1 MERQITKGT
10 KIVLEP
16 ASDSADLMQPLF
28 AINWFNTRANW
39 LYNLYNLIAA
49 RSVFQVGAAAFFKG
63 HVTETLLGSA
73 DVARQLLL
81 IVNYPSGERFLDLL
95 SGRYFQVTS
104 LLRLAAVRNFSFV
117 LNARVDGPPLLQSR
131 SQQFDASHGWAVHH
145 YSSSQDMG
153 EQLEQLRQITAQ
165 SGIELHFASVRSAL
179 VHSEDSAAKR
189 TAMNA
194 ITDRVVLLEAT
205 SPQQLKDAV
214 RGPYSKFIESVD
226 NSYLGM
232 LSRVM

>member
-16 ASDSADLMQPLF
+16 VDDSADLTEPLF

-49 RSVFQVGAAAFFKG
+49 RSVFRVGAAPFFKG

-73 DVARQLLL
+73 DASRQVLL

-95 SGRYFQVTS
+95 SGRFFQVTS
-104 LLRLAAVRNFSFV
+104 VLRLAAVRDFSFV
-117 LNARVDGPPLLQSR
+117 LNTRVDGPTLLKSR
-131 SQQFDASHGWAVHH
+131 TQQFDASDSWAVHH
-145 YSSSQDMG
+145 YSSSQDIG
-153 EQLEQLRQITAQ
+153 EELKQLRKITTDCQID
-165 SGIELHFASVRSAL
+165 LHFASLRGAL
-179 VHSEDSAAKR
+179 VYSEDGKAKR

-194 ITDRVVLLEAT
+194 VTDRVVLLRAT
-205 SPQQLKDAV
+205 TSSQLKDAIL
-214 RGPYSKFIESVD
+214 GPYSELIASVD